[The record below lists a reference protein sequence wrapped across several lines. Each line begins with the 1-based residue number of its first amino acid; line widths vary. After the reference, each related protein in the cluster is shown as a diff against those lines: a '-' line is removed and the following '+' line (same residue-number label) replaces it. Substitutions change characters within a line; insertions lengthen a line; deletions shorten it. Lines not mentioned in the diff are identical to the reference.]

1 MSKEYQDIIW
11 LAGQVFLSRDFV
23 KTTDEKGL
31 ETLFAECPYGDLTDE
46 QRAAFQAAFRNPRL
60 RTVVEQWWEAYD
72 QARAQG
78 EIPAATPWG
87 P

>member
-1 MSKEYQDIIW
+1 MSREYQDIIW

-23 KTTDEKGL
+23 KTTDERGL

-46 QRAAFQAAFRNPRL
+46 QRAAFRAAFQNPRL
-60 RTVVEQWWEAYD
+60 RAVVEQWWGAYD
-72 QARAQG
+72 RARADG
-78 EIPAATPWG
+78 EIPETTPWG